1 MALTTNSSV
10 LTAISNDYDYS
21 SVFSRQVEALVC
33 KGDVAFGISTSGDSK
48 NVVKGLEEAR
58 ALGATTVSFSGNSGG
73 KVSKISD
80 YCFIVPSDSTPLIQQ
95 MHITIGHI
103 LCELIE
109 LSL

>member
-10 LTAISNDYDYS
+10 LTISNDYDYS
-21 SVFSRQVEALVC
+21 SVFSRQVEALVG
-33 KGDVAFGISTSGDSK
+33 KGDVAFEFLLRRLKD
-48 NVVKGLEEAR
+48 VVKGLEEAR